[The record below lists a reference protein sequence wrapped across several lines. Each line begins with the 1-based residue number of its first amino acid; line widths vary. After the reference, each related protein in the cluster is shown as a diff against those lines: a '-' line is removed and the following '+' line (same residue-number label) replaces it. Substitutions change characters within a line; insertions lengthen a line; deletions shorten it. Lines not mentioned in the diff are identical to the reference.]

1 MVEATGN
8 SSVGTSKVLR
18 RRKSVVHAVPEPG
31 VFRAQNI
38 AHKRVLRLK
47 LKVLESLPRISIQEP
62 TSEMKVVLK
71 PAEKSLCC

>member
-8 SSVGTSKVLR
+8 SPVGTSKVLR

-38 AHKRVLRLK
+38 AQKRVFATE
-47 LKVLESLPRISIQEP
+47 VESS
-62 TSEMKVVLK
+62 
-71 PAEKSLCC
+71 